1 VVSDK
6 AIRQGFYQKLNTA
19 SLTSLLAEG
28 SASLNH
34 YIAKLDAPFPFV
46 IFHKQSGRPV
56 NRFGGNAFDDH
67 LWLVKGLSTG
77 TVTRDGTPTSSAAE
91 DIAKAIDDLL
101 DFGTITVSGGTVLA
115 LTRESDVD
123 YTETVNDQMY
133 AHRGALYRLRVAA

>member
-1 VVSDK
+1 MVSDK
-6 AIRQGFYQKLNTA
+6 AIRQGLYQKLNVA
-19 SLTSLLAEG
+19 SVTSLLAEG

-56 NRFGGNAFDDH
+56 QRFGGNAFDDH
-67 LWLVKGLSTG
+67 LWTVKAVDRGG
-77 TVTRDGTPTSSAAE
+77 SSSKAE

-123 YTETVNDQMY
+123 YTETADDQMY